1 MEKKPRR
8 FISTRFFSLQRGTSR
23 HRDTAAQ
30 CVNHTHRRIFG
41 TSSRSQAPSACTYRS
56 ITGNPECASDFAY
69 ADGSARLVAKPALFH
84 SNRME
89 RP

>member
-1 MEKKPRR
+1 LR
-8 FISTRFFSLQRGTSR
+8 RGTPR
-23 HRDTAAQ
+23 YRDTAAS
-30 CVNHTHRRIFG
+30 CGNHTHRRIFN
-41 TSSRSQAPSACTYRS
+41 TSSRSYAPNACTRRS

-69 ADGSARLVAKPALFH
+69 ADGSARLVAKPTLFH